1 MNRHVIVEQ
10 NPQKERRFL
19 LRVAIVHMVSLA
31 GFFALGYLARPVID
45 AWIWRV
51 Q

>member
-10 NPQKERRFL
+10 NPAAERRFCI
-19 LRVAIVHMVSLA
+19 RVAIVHIVSLL

-45 AWIWRV
+45 AFIGRAG
-51 Q
+51 